1 MWESRVHWGSTE
13 VREASAVD
21 TLKDGESDGRE
32 WEGYRSGEG
41 KSRETDAI
49 NQVRNDTIWI
59 RVAAVKVPKEEPLA
73 HHKEG
78 T

>member
-1 MWESRVHWGSTE
+1 MGRVQIRG
-13 VREASAVD
+13 
-21 TLKDGESDGRE
+21 
-32 WEGYRSGEG
+32 G

-73 HHKEG
+73 NHKEG